1 MDIFFSHPLK
11 YEKFTAAGMSAR
23 SCRGGFTLLEV
34 MICLALVASLL
45 VTLIYTLNY
54 HLGVADRQVIMT
66 TATVL
71 AKKKMHEAL
80 NNPAGGQGIFERP
93 YEDYYYETTIRD
105 SDLTGMVEIDVTV
118 RNNKDEVSLSQLI
131 EKKNEKL

>member
-1 MDIFFSHPLK
+1 MDSFFLHPAK
-11 YEKFTAAGMSAR
+11 HEEFTAAGMPAR
-23 SCRGGFTLLEV
+23 SRRRGFTLLEV
-34 MICLALVASLL
+34 MICLALVASML

-54 HLGVADRQVIMT
+54 HLGVADRHVIMT

-80 NNPAGGQGIFERP
+80 NNPASGQGIFERP
-93 YEDYYYETTIRD
+93 YEDYYYETTVRD

-118 RNNKDEVSLSQLI
+118 RNNMDEVTLSQLI